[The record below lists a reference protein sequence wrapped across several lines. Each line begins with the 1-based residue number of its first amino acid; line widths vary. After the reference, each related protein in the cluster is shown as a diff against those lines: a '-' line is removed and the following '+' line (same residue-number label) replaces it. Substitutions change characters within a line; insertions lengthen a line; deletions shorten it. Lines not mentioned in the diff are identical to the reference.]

1 MNGEVEI
8 TSTSP
13 EDLNAVLSLL
23 ADAAL
28 PQEGVQEHFQRFLV
42 ARRDGRVIGSVGMER
57 HGLSALLRS
66 LAVAPEYR
74 GQGLGR
80 ALVERLLREAREQGV
95 KRIFLLTETAP
106 EFFPKFGFR
115 RIAREETDVAVQQ
128 SAEFRT
134 ACCQSAVCMRLNF

>member
-1 MNGEVEI
+1 MNRDVEI

-13 EDLNAVLSLL
+13 EDLNAVLILL
-23 ADAAL
+23 ADATL
-28 PQEGVQEHFQRFLV
+28 PQEGVREHFPHFLV
-42 ARRDGRVIGSVGMER
+42 ARVDGRVIGAVGIER
-57 HGLSALLRS
+57 YGVSALLRS

-80 ALVERLLREAREQGV
+80 ALVERLLQEAQEQGV

-115 RIAREETDVAVQQ
+115 RVAREDTDIAVQQ

-134 ACCQSAVCMRLNF
+134 ACCQSAVCMCLNL